1 MNSAKSVSIESNTKI
16 TKDLG
21 PKDDEERK
29 RMKNR
34 PYRELIGGL
43 IYLANATRSD
53 IVYAANELNRFCF
66 DPGEK
71 HFWRNEYYDIS
82 KE

>member
-1 MNSAKSVSIESNTKI
+1 M
-16 TKDLG
+16 
-21 PKDDEERK
+21 K

-53 IVYAANELNRFCF
+53 IIYAANTLNRFCS
-66 DPGEK
+66 DPGENHWILAK
-71 HFWRNEYYDIS
+71 RVLKYLKGTTTYNIKYE
-82 KE
+82 KNK